1 MLPRRHGLL
10 ALLVSVSVSG
20 VYACSGG
27 SNEVVPYGGGN
38 GTSGRKGVAGSA
50 GSGAAGT
57 SSAGAS
63 SGGAASTA
71 GAAGSINLGAGNTGA
86 GNGGAAGTS
95 SATTISLAID
105 PPSTTLQVVDNVPQS
120 ATLKA
125 IGTSASGAT
134 QQVNAV
140 WSIDAFDVGKISPDG
155 VFTATG
161 PAGGVV
167 TVTAKFAGIEAKAT
181 VAVTL
186 SSASNPG
193 PGNGSAGPV
202 DPADIQPLQDGEA
215 SGGTTEGPTGKILY
229 PYDNTMFAKGLVA
242 PEIMWDGGA
251 AGDKVLVHL
260 HSDYFDAKVF
270 LTAADPGRFLLPA
283 DVWTAATESNHGEPL
298 KVTITRMN
306 AAGQVG
312 VPMTGLWNV
321 AQGNLRGTIYY
332 WAVSKGQIMKIGP
345 GKDAPTPVF
354 DSGSPAEPGTPLP
367 KGAPPN
373 VTWDASGEKRCVA
386 CHTVSKDG
394 STLVSGFSGTASMG
408 TRPWGAV
415 DLKQK
420 DGQDLAK
427 IVSFSDSSINSFGV
441 TLTPDGNNVVAAT
454 DPDNKLH
461 FFDTK
466 SGERLPSEIGTYT
479 DQMADPMFSPD
490 GHALSFVGNI
500 VSPGWKMSGRSSSLE
515 IVPFDPVSLT
525 FGNRTTLLPAQPN
538 VALGFPTFSPDSQ
551 WVLYQKGNCMS
562 HLYCDGSAPGTPGK
576 FIGRNDISL
585 VSAAGG
591 QEIALDAANG
601 VGYLDEKN
609 LHVNYEPRVNPIAV
623 GGYMWYIFVSVRDY
637 GNKMVAADPASQ
649 NHKQLWVAAVD
660 LNPTPGKDPSH
671 PPFLLRGQDEVT
683 HNMSGYW
690 TLDPC
695 KDDGQGCA
703 SGTQCCSGFCRADEN
718 GEPVCVD
725 KPTTDTTGGMG
736 DGGQSGAGGS
746 GPPPCSN
753 IEEKCTKAS
762 DCCGGASTTCIGGYC
777 TIVPPK

>member
-1 MLPRRHGLL
+1 MTSRRYGLL

-20 VYACSGG
+20 AYAC
-27 SNEVVPYGGGN
+27 GGGN
-38 GTSGRKGVAGSA
+38 DEVVGYNVTKGSSGRTGASGNSAAGANAGGAAGSA
-50 GSGAAGT
+50 GATAGTSGAAGT
-57 SSAGAS
+57 INL
-63 SGGAASTA
+63 GGGNTAA
-71 GAAGSINLGAGNTGA
+71 GAAGS
-86 GNGGAAGTS
+86 
-95 SATTISLAID
+95 SASKTVSLKVD
-105 PPSTTLQVVDNVPQS
+105 PPTSTLKVVDNVPQTV
-120 ATLKA
+120 ALKA
-125 IGTSASGAT
+125 IATNGAGVS
-134 QQVNAV
+134 QEVEAA
-140 WSIDAFDVGKISPDG
+140 WSIDAYDIGKVSPAG
-155 VFTATG
+155 VFSTYG
-161 PAGGVV
+161 LVGGIA
-167 TVTAKFAGIEAKAT
+167 TVTAKFDGIEATATIAVSLST
-181 VAVTL
+181 VA
-186 SSASNPG
+186 NPG

-202 DPADIQPLQDGEA
+202 DPADIKPLEDGEA
-215 SGGTTEGPTGKILY
+215 SGGTAEGPTGKILY

-242 PEIMWDGGA
+242 PEIMWNGGA

-260 HSDYFDAKVF
+260 QEDYFEAKVF
-270 LTAADPGRFLLPA
+270 LTAANPGRFLLPG
-283 DVWTAATESNHGEPL
+283 DLWTAATESNRGEPL

-345 GKDAPTPVF
+345 GKDSPTPVF
-354 DSGSPAEPGTPLP
+354 DSGSPADAGSPIP

-373 VTWDASGEKRCVA
+373 VTWDASGQKRCVA

-394 STLVSGFSGTASMG
+394 STLVSGFSATASLG

-420 DGQDLAK
+420 DPNDLAK
-427 IVSFSDSSINSFGV
+427 IVSFSDSTINSFGV
-441 TLTPDGNNVVAAT
+441 TLTPDGKNVVAAT

-466 SGERLPSEIGTYT
+466 SGERLPSEIGKYT

-490 GHALSFVGNI
+490 GHTLSFVGNI

-515 IVPFDPVSLT
+515 VVPFDQASLT
-525 FGNRTTLLPAQPN
+525 FGKRSSLIPAQPG
-538 VALGFPTFSPDSQ
+538 VALAYPTFSPDSQ

-562 HLYCDGSAPGTPGK
+562 HLYCDGSPIGTPGK
-576 FIGRNDISL
+576 LIGRNDVAMIA
-585 VSAAGG
+585 AAGG

-695 KDDGQGCA
+695 KENGSGCA
-703 SGTQCCSGFCRADEN
+703 SGTQCCTGFCRADAN
-718 GEPVCVD
+718 GDPVCVD
-725 KPTTDTTGGMG
+725 QPTSDPT
-736 DGGQSGAGGS
+736 GGQSE
-746 GPPPCSN
+746 PPPCSN
-753 IEEKCTKAS
+753 IEEKCTTAA
-762 DCCGGASTTCIGGYC
+762 DCCGGSSTACVGGFC
-777 TIVPPK
+777 TVAPPK

>member
-1 MLPRRHGLL
+1 MISRRHGLL

-20 VYACSGG
+20 AYACNGG
-27 SNEVVPYGGGN
+27 SDEVVPYSGSKGGSGRSGVA
-38 GTSGRKGVAGSA
+38 GTSGGGAAGASSNQGGASSA
-50 GSGAAGT
+50 GAAGT
-57 SSAGAS
+57 
-63 SGGAASTA
+63 T
-71 GAAGSINLGAGNTGA
+71 
-86 GNGGAAGTS
+86 GAAGTINLGGGNS
-95 SATTISLAID
+95 GAGTAGSGSTATVSLKID
-105 PPSTTLQVVDNVPQS
+105 PPVSTLKVVDNAPQS
-120 ATLKA
+120 VSLKA
-125 IGTSASGAT
+125 IATTAAGTSQEVAA
-134 QQVNAV
+134 A
-140 WSIDAFDVGKISPDG
+140 WSLDAFTVGKISPAG
-155 VFTATG
+155 VFTASG
-161 PAGGVV
+161 VVGGVA
-167 TVTAKFAGIEAKAT
+167 TVTAKFAGVEATAT
-181 VAVTL
+181 VTVSLASV
-186 SSASNPG
+186 SNPG

-202 DPADIQPLQDGEA
+202 DPADLQPLQDGEA
-215 SGGTTEGPTGKILY
+215 SGGTPDGPTGKILY

-242 PEIMWDGGA
+242 PEVMWNGGA

-260 HSDYFDAKVF
+260 QEDYFDAKIF
-270 LTAADPGRFLLPA
+270 LTAGDPGRFLLPG
-283 DVWTAATESNHGEPL
+283 DTWTAATESNHGEPL

-345 GKDAPTPVF
+345 GKDTPTPVF
-354 DSGSPAEPGTPLP
+354 DSGSPADPGTPLP

-420 DGQDLAK
+420 DPQDLAK

-441 TLTPDGNNVVAAT
+441 TLTPDGKNVVAAT
-454 DPDNKLH
+454 DPDNRLH
-461 FFDTK
+461 LFDTK
-466 SGERLPSEIGTYT
+466 SGEPIPSEIGKYT

-490 GHALSFVGNI
+490 GHALGFVGNI

-525 FGNRTTLLPAQPN
+525 FGNRSTLIPAQPN

-562 HLYCDGSAPGTPGK
+562 HLYCGTAAGDPPGK
-576 FIGRNDISL
+576 FIGRDDISL
-585 VSAAGG
+585 IKASGG

-637 GNKMVAADPASQ
+637 GNKMVAADPASE

-746 GPPPCSN
+746 GSPACSN

-762 DCCGGASTTCIGGYC
+762 DCCGGSTTTCIGGFC
-777 TIVPPK
+777 SLVPPK